1 MPSSLLEGEARKD
14 RQAPEDR
21 AHISNTP
28 TDQMTRD
35 IRRQRSEPDTD
46 QEEVGQATARVNQ
59 GNEPSVTLR
68 LGCSQYLSTAKM
80 YMLSSYY

>member
-1 MPSSLLEGEARKD
+1 MPNSLLEGEAWKD

-21 AHISNTP
+21 VHISNTP
-28 TDQMTRD
+28 TDQMTWD

-68 LGCSQYLSTAKM
+68 LGCSRYLSTAKM
-80 YMLSSYY
+80 YMLASYY